1 MDFGGDAKRQRTD
14 ASDTF
19 VGGLEAEYYVEQ
31 HLVGWLIG
39 KSGATLKEV
48 ETSFGVKVSFDQ
60 TTKEQGYSRM
70 RIGGDAAAVQ
80 ASAEHMNA
88 SLARAAMEV
97 NGGQSDGPLGPFLLD
112 APPEA
117 SSDAMSENM
126 RIEQPFVGWLLG
138 KGGGTMREVE
148 TASGCKISVN
158 QDTRAQGYSM
168 AVIYGSQSQRTHA
181 KGLIT
186 DSIDRAK
193 RGGGGSPPP
202 SAAMAFSGG
211 GGVTMP
217 SGGGSDVSVQVEQK
231 WVGWLLGKSG
241 GVAREIETETGTR
254 LKIDQTTKQLGYS
267 TIEIEGTESQRTAAR
282 DAISRSLAKAGGSIM
297 GQPASAGGCAPS
309 AKAAFGGSAPTASMA
324 FSGGG
329 GGGRGGGSETVQ
341 LKVEQKWVGWLVGRG
356 GGMVKEIE
364 TSTGAK
370 ISLNQ
375 DTKPQGYS
383 VATITGE
390 TSQVQSAK
398 NIITDKIGQ
407 VSGGTGVSV
416 VGGGGGGGA
425 AVAASAGTDDP
436 ELKRAIEKI
445 ASVSADPSLQ
455 AQLQD
460 LMGPKQNTSM
470 VPEQFVELQLE
481 QKYVGWLLGS
491 RGKTVRDIE
500 AATNAKIGIDQATK
514 EMGYS
519 ILRLTGTAQACEQA
533 QERIEASLTL
543 AVSGGEAAGGAE
555 QSGSSQEDSLQ
566 VEQKKVGWILGKGG
580 VVMKEIETQSGAKIS
595 IDQSTRDMGFS
606 TVQIRGSEHACQ
618 SAKQLITDKVQQA
631 GNGV

>member
-1 MDFGGDAKRQRTD
+1 MAFGGDAKRQRTD
-14 ASDTF
+14 ASDTL

-168 AVIYGSQSQRTHA
+168 AVIYGDQSQRTHA
-181 KGLIT
+181 KQLIT

-211 GGVTMP
+211 VTMP
-217 SGGGSDVSVQVEQK
+217 NGGGSDASVQVEQK

-267 TIEIEGTESQRTAAR
+267 TIEIEGTESQRRAAK
-282 DAISRSLAKAGGSIM
+282 DAISKSLAKAGGSIM
-297 GQPASAGGCAPS
+297 GQPATGGGCAPS
-309 AKAAFGGSAPTASMA
+309 AKAAFASSAPTASMA
-324 FSGGG
+324 FGGG
-329 GGGRGGGSETVQ
+329 GGGASGGSQTVQ

-370 ISLNQ
+370 VSLNQ

-383 VATITGE
+383 VATIKGE
-390 TSQVQSAK
+390 ASQVQSAK

-407 VSGGTGVSV
+407 VSGGTGVTV
-416 VGGGGGGGA
+416 IGGGGGA
-425 AVAASAGTDDP
+425 EVAASAGTDDL
-436 ELKRAIEKI
+436 ELKRAIDKI
-445 ASVSADPSLQ
+445 TSVSGDPSLQ
-455 AQLQD
+455 AQLQS
-460 LMGPKQNTSM
+460 LMGAKQSTM
-470 VPEQFVELQLE
+470 IPEQFVELQLE

-500 AATNAKIGIDQATK
+500 AATNAKVGIDQATK

-543 AVSGGEAAGGAE
+543 AVSGGEAGGEE

-618 SAKQLITDKVQQA
+618 LAKQLITDKVQQA
-631 GNGV
+631 GNGI